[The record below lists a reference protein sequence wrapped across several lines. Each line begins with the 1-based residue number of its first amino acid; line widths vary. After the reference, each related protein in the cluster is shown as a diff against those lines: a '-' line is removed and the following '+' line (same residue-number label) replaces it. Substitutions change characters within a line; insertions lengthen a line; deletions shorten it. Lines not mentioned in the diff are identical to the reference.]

1 MAERGIAEGEM
12 TEPETDRGDPI
23 EHRRFEMALDF
34 PEALRLARHLDPDLV
49 ADPATRRL
57 GGRTVEGAFTLTLG
71 PERRRTIALLS
82 FAIADVDITLAPSGE
97 GAGLRF
103 FDRFMRVF
111 QKGGG

>member
-1 MAERGIAEGEM
+1 MPS
-12 TEPETDRGDPI
+12 PETDREDAI

-49 ADPATRRL
+49 ADPTTRRL
-57 GGRTVEGAFTLTLG
+57 TGRTVEGAFTLTLG

-82 FAIADVDITLAPSGE
+82 FVIADVDITLVPARE
-97 GAGLRF
+97 GAGTRF